1 MTICVK
7 LERMPDY
14 TPYLLYTDEQIQNFR
29 RRYATFIG
37 QKEQTYA
44 GWINALP
51 VFEPIDYLQSVPER
65 NRPAVIGMLCHL
77 HLIGKINITFID
89 RACRLYRNARS
100 AEELEAWFETQMP
113 KRRKRR

>member
-1 MTICVK
+1 
-7 LERMPDY
+7 MPDY
-14 TPYLLYTDEQIQNFR
+14 TPCLLYTDEQIQNFR

-51 VFEPIDYLQSVPER
+51 VFEPIDYLESVPER

-113 KRRKRR
+113 KRIIMKK

>member
-14 TPYLLYTDEQIQNFR
+14 TPYLLYTDEQIQDFR

-44 GWINALP
+44 DWINALP
-51 VFEPIDYLQSVPER
+51 VMEKIDYLESVPER

-77 HLIGKINITFID
+77 QDIGKITVTFHPQ
-89 RACRLYRNARS
+89 ARLLHRNPYS
-100 AEELEAWFETQMP
+100 IEEWETWCDSQMP